1 VKCLR
6 LPPRSPNL
14 NAFAE
19 RWVRSVQEE
28 CLSHRILFGERSLR
42 KGLTQ
47 FQEHYHEERNY
58 QGKNNVLLF
67 RIPAP
72 LAPGR
77 RRVIRCRERDV
88 APVVA
93 VRGNIDKGSWASQMP
108 ATAVA
113 EAGPALMYVLHDI
126 QQLDLNPAAAGFNIV
141 ISGHSHR
148 PYFGRASFNEI
159 GSLSIVR

>member
-1 VKCLR
+1 LISDTHSLIR
-6 LPPRSPNL
+6 
-14 NAFAE
+14 
-19 RWVRSVQEE
+19 QEA
-28 CLSHRILFGERSLR
+28 LTAL
-42 KGLTQ
+42 KGCDLII
-47 FQEHYHEERNY
+47 HAGDV
-58 QGKNNVLLF
+58 GKSEIIDQL
-67 RIPAP
+67 
-72 LAPGR
+72 
-77 RRVIRCRERDV
+77 RDV